1 MAGRDLLLDYA
12 FPIEAIEALAEP
24 STAYLNRVCVVA
36 KPKTGQEAN
45 VGTIFQC
52 LTMVEV
58 LARTNNTNAQQLF
71 NAGLN
76 QCYVLLAND
85 NDLDLVNSLAT
96 SNTFFTLLISD
107 DFDKDDI
114 IANQAQGVF
123 TVSDY
128 THFTQSGIDT
138 ITINGVVLTA
148 QDGAVV
154 AGQPTFRAATSN
166 NATASSIASQ
176 INALSTLNN
185 VVIATVVD
193 NVITVKAKNSG
204 SSGNLITAI
213 YTNAGGTAGGAW
225 SGLVSGKLAGGDGL
239 FVGTW
244 NGVIGV
250 SSDNLAF
257 LEAQAVITKRT
268 AFFGSTTN
276 GAKSMFYAFG
286 KLLAGATW
294 RNQQYVEMPV
304 NDGIDT
310 IAEAMNLY
318 DSKISFVLNSIQYGN
333 RLALFTNNRKA
344 IVAPY
349 LSELFQVMMQGWGVG
364 YIALNQPA
372 YTILQASLLE
382 DYLAGEADK
391 TFVQTNLI
399 ENISVQI
406 TLVENNF
413 TASGN
418 LQIAEPKALWRVNS
432 LLTET
437 A

>member
-1 MAGRDLLLDYA
+1 MSGRDLLLDYA
-12 FPIEAIEALAEP
+12 FPIQAIEALAEP

-36 KPKTGQEAN
+36 KPKSGQETN
-45 VGTIFQC
+45 VGTIYQC
-52 LTMVEV
+52 LSMIDVAV
-58 LARTNNTNAQQLF
+58 RTNNTNAQQLF
-71 NAGLN
+71 NAGLT
-76 QCYVLLAND
+76 QVYILLAN
-85 NDLDLVNSLAT
+85 NLDLATFLAT
-96 SNTFFTLLISD
+96 ENRFFTILPSD

-114 IANQAQGVF
+114 TANQAQGVF

-148 QDGAVV
+148 QTTAVV
-154 AGQPTFRAATSN
+154 PGEATFQAATSN

-176 INALSTLNN
+176 INAHATLKNI
-185 VVIATVVD
+185 VIATVVD
-193 NVITVKAKNSG
+193 NVITVKAKEGG
-204 SSGNLITAI
+204 SAGNLITAI
-213 YTNAGGTAGGAW
+213 YTNNGGTAGGEW
-225 SGLVSGKLAGGDGL
+225 TGLVSGKLSGGDGL
-239 FVGTW
+239 FLGTW
-244 NGVIGV
+244 NGVVGV
-250 SSDNLAF
+250 SSDDVAF

-268 AFFGSTTN
+268 AFFGNATN
-276 GAKSMFYAFG
+276 GAKSMFFAFG
-286 KLLAGATW
+286 KLLSSATW
-294 RNQQYVEMPV
+294 KNQQYVEMPV

-310 IAEAMNLY
+310 IAEALNLY
-318 DSKISFVLNSIQYGN
+318 NSRISFVLNSIQYGN

-349 LSELFQVMMQGWGVG
+349 LSELFQIMMQGWGVG

-399 ENISVQI
+399 ESVSVQI
-406 TLVENNF
+406 SLVENNF
-413 TASGN
+413 TASGS

-432 LLTET
+432 VLTET

>member
-1 MAGRDLLLDYA
+1 MSGRDLLLDYA
-12 FPIEAIEALAEP
+12 FPIQAIEALAEP

-36 KPKTGQEAN
+36 KPKSGQEAN
-45 VGTIFQC
+45 VGTIYQC
-52 LTMVEV
+52 LSMIDVAV
-58 LARTNNTNAQQLF
+58 RTNNTNAQQLF
-71 NAGLN
+71 NAGLT
-76 QCYVLLAND
+76 QVYILLAND
-85 NDLDLVNSLAT
+85 LDLATFLAT
-96 SNTFFTLLISD
+96 ENRFFTTLISD
-107 DFDKDDI
+107 DFNKDDI
-114 IANQAQGVF
+114 TANQAQGVF

-148 QDGAVV
+148 QTTPVI
-154 AGQPTFRAATSN
+154 AGEATFQAATSN
-166 NATASSIASQ
+166 NATANSIVSQ
-176 INALSTLNN
+176 INAHATLKNI
-185 VVIATVVD
+185 VIATTVN
-193 NVITVKAKNSG
+193 NVITVKAKEAG
-204 SSGNLITAI
+204 SAGNLITAV
-213 YTNAGGTAGGAW
+213 YTNAGGNVGGAW
-225 SGLVSGKLAGGDGL
+225 TGLVSGKLSGGDGL
-239 FVGTW
+239 FLGTW
-244 NGVIGV
+244 NGVVGV
-250 SSDNLAF
+250 SSNDVAF

-268 AFFGSTTN
+268 AFFGNATN
-276 GAKSMFYAFG
+276 GANSMFFAFG
-286 KLLAGATW
+286 KLLSSATW

-310 IAEAMNLY
+310 IAEALNLY
-318 DSKISFVLNSIQYGN
+318 NSRISFVLNSIQYGN

-349 LSELFQVMMQGWGVG
+349 LSELFQIMMQGWGVG

-399 ENISVQI
+399 ESVSVQI
-406 TLVENNF
+406 SLVENNF
-413 TASGN
+413 TASGS

-432 LLTET
+432 VLTET

>member
-1 MAGRDLLLDYA
+1 MSGRDLLLDYA
-12 FPIEAIEALAEP
+12 FPIQAIEALAEP

-36 KPKTGQEAN
+36 KPKSGQETN
-45 VGTIFQC
+45 VGTIYQC
-52 LTMVEV
+52 LSMIDVAV
-58 LARTNNTNAQQLF
+58 RTNNTNAQQLF
-71 NAGLN
+71 NAGLT
-76 QCYVLLAND
+76 QVYILLAN
-85 NDLDLVNSLAT
+85 NLDLATFLAT
-96 SNTFFTLLISD
+96 ENRFFTILPSD

-114 IANQAQGVF
+114 TANQAQGVF

-148 QDGAVV
+148 QTTAVV
-154 AGQPTFRAATSN
+154 AGEATFQAATSN

-176 INALSTLNN
+176 INAHATLKNI
-185 VVIATVVD
+185 VIATVVD
-193 NVITVKAKNSG
+193 NVITVKAKEGG
-204 SSGNLITAI
+204 SAGNLITAI
-213 YTNAGGTAGGAW
+213 YTNNGGTAGGEW
-225 SGLVSGKLAGGDGL
+225 TGLVSGKLSGGDGL
-239 FVGTW
+239 FLGTW
-244 NGVIGV
+244 NGVVGV
-250 SSDNLAF
+250 SSDDVAF

-268 AFFGSTTN
+268 AFFGNATN
-276 GAKSMFYAFG
+276 GAKSMFFAFG
-286 KLLAGATW
+286 KLLSSATW
-294 RNQQYVEMPV
+294 KNQQYVEMPV

-310 IAEAMNLY
+310 IAEALNLY
-318 DSKISFVLNSIQYGN
+318 NSRISFVLNSIQYGN

-349 LSELFQVMMQGWGVG
+349 LSELFQIMMQGWGVG

-399 ENISVQI
+399 ESVSVQI
-406 TLVENNF
+406 SLVENNF
-413 TASGN
+413 TASGS

-432 LLTET
+432 VLTET

>member
-1 MAGRDLLLDYA
+1 MSGRDLLLDYA
-12 FPIEAIEALAEP
+12 FPIQAIENLAQP

-36 KPKTGQEAN
+36 KPKSGQEAN
-45 VGTIFQC
+45 VGTIYQC
-52 LTMVEV
+52 LSMIDVAV
-58 LARTNNTNAQQLF
+58 RTNNTNAQQLF
-71 NAGLN
+71 NAGLT
-76 QCYVLLAND
+76 QVYILLAND
-85 NDLDLVNSLAT
+85 LDLA
-96 SNTFFTLLISD
+96 TFFATENRFFTTLISD
-107 DFDKDDI
+107 DFNKNDI
-114 IANQAQGVF
+114 TANQAQGVF

-148 QDGAVV
+148 QTTAVV
-154 AGQPTFRAATSN
+154 AGEATFQAATSN

-176 INALSTLNN
+176 INAHATLKNI
-185 VVIATVVD
+185 VIATVVD
-193 NVITVKAKNSG
+193 NVITVKAKEGG
-204 SSGNLITAI
+204 SAGNLITAI
-213 YTNAGGTAGGAW
+213 YTNNGGTAGGAW
-225 SGLVSGKLAGGDGL
+225 TGLVSGKLSGGNGL
-239 FVGTW
+239 FLGTW
-244 NGVIGV
+244 NGVVGV
-250 SSDNLAF
+250 SSDDVAF

-268 AFFGSTTN
+268 AFFGNSTN
-276 GAKSMFYAFG
+276 GAKSMFFAFG
-286 KLLAGATW
+286 KLLSSATW

-310 IAEAMNLY
+310 IAEALNLY
-318 DSKISFVLNSIQYGN
+318 NSRISFVLNSIQYGN

-349 LSELFQVMMQGWGVG
+349 LSELFQIMMQGWGVG

-399 ENISVQI
+399 ESVSVQI
-406 TLVENNF
+406 SLVENNF

-432 LLTET
+432 VLTET

>member
-1 MAGRDLLLDYA
+1 MGRDLLLDYA

-24 STAYLNRVCVVA
+24 SKAYLNRVCVIA
-36 KPKTGQEAN
+36 KPKSGQESN

-52 LTMVEV
+52 LSMAEV
-58 LARTNNTNAQQLF
+58 AVRTNNTNAQQLF
-71 NAGLN
+71 NAGLT
-76 QCYVLLAND
+76 QCYVLLAN
-85 NDLDLVNSLAT
+85 NLDLATYLAT
-96 SNTFFTLLISD
+96 AKTFFTVLISD
-107 DFDKDDI
+107 DFDKDAITISQADG
-114 IANQAQGVF
+114 IATITAFAALVAGTADTLTVGEIVF
-123 TVSDY
+123 T
-128 THFTQSGIDT
+128 
-138 ITINGVVLTA
+138 A
-148 QDGAVV
+148 QATSAV
-154 AGQPTFRAATSN
+154 AGEATFQSATSN
-166 NATASSIASQ
+166 EATASSLATQ
-176 INALSTLNN
+176 INAHNGTKNL
-185 VVIATVVD
+185 VIATAVGAVLT
-193 NVITVKAKNSG
+193 IKAKNAG
-204 SSGNLITAI
+204 SSGNNIVLAYNSNGSVGLVLSGITA
-213 YTNAGGTAGGAW
+213 GKLDGGA
-225 SGLVSGKLAGGDGL
+225 GL
-239 FVGTW
+239 FLGTW
-244 NGVIGV
+244 NGVVGV

-257 LEAQAVITKRT
+257 LEAQAMITKRT

-310 IAEAMNLY
+310 IAEALNLY
-318 DSKISFVLNSIQYGN
+318 DARISFVLNSDQYQN
-333 RLALFTNNRKA
+333 RLAFFANNRKA

-349 LSELFQVMMQGWGVG
+349 LSELFQLMMQGWGVG

-406 TLVENNF
+406 SLVENNF

-432 LLTET
+432 LLKEI

>member
-1 MAGRDLLLDYA
+1 MGRDLLLDYA
-12 FPIEAIEALAEP
+12 FPIEAIESLAEP
-24 STAYLNRVCVVA
+24 SKAYLNRVCVVA
-36 KPKTGQEAN
+36 KPKSGQESN

-52 LTMVEV
+52 LSMAEV
-58 LARTNNTNAQQLF
+58 AVRTNNTNAQQLF
-71 NAGLN
+71 NAGLT
-76 QCYVLLAND
+76 QCYVLLAN
-85 NDLDLVNSLAT
+85 NLDLATYLAT
-96 SNTFFTLLISD
+96 AKTFFTVLISD
-107 DFDKDDI
+107 DFDKDAITISQADG
-114 IANQAQGVF
+114 IATITAFAALVAGTADTLTVGEIVF
-123 TVSDY
+123 T
-128 THFTQSGIDT
+128 
-138 ITINGVVLTA
+138 A
-148 QDGAVV
+148 QATSAV
-154 AGQPTFRAATSN
+154 AGEATFQSATSN
-166 NATASSIASQ
+166 EATASSLATQ
-176 INALSTLNN
+176 INAHNGTKNL
-185 VVIATVVD
+185 VIATAVGAVLT
-193 NVITVKAKNSG
+193 IKAKNAG
-204 SSGNLITAI
+204 SSGNNIVLAYNSNGSVGLVLSGITA
-213 YTNAGGTAGGAW
+213 GKLDGGA
-225 SGLVSGKLAGGDGL
+225 GL
-239 FVGTW
+239 FLGTW
-244 NGVIGV
+244 NGVVGV

-257 LEAQAVITKRT
+257 LEAQAMITKRT

-310 IAEAMNLY
+310 IAEALNLY
-318 DSKISFVLNSIQYGN
+318 DARISFVLNSDQYQN
-333 RLALFTNNRKA
+333 RLAFFANNRKA

-349 LSELFQVMMQGWGVG
+349 LSELFQLMMQGWGVG

-406 TLVENNF
+406 SLVENNF

-432 LLTET
+432 LLKEI

>member
-1 MAGRDLLLDYA
+1 MGRDLLLDYA

-24 STAYLNRVCVVA
+24 SKAYLNRVCVIA
-36 KPKTGQEAN
+36 KPKTGQESN

-52 LTMVEV
+52 LSMAEV
-58 LARTNNTNAQQLF
+58 AVRTNNTNAQKLF
-71 NAGLN
+71 DAGLT
-76 QCYVLLAND
+76 QCYVLLAN
-85 NDLDLVNSLAT
+85 NLDLATYLAT
-96 SNTFFTLLISD
+96 AKTFFTVLISD
-107 DFDKDDI
+107 DFNKDDI
-114 IANQAQGVF
+114 TIANAN
-123 TVSDY
+123 
-128 THFTQSGIDT
+128 GIAT
-138 ITINGVVLTA
+138 ITDYANLVSGSHDIITIGGVNFTA
-148 QDGAVV
+148 QPTAVV
-154 AGQPTFRAATSN
+154 SGEATFQASTSN
-166 NATASSIASQ
+166 NATATSLVNQ
-176 INALSTLNN
+176 INAH
-185 VVIATVVD
+185 ATTKNLVLAEVSGAI
-193 NVITVKAKNSG
+193 ITITAKNAG
-204 SSGNLITAI
+204 ASGNNIGLTYTPHGSAGLVLSGITAEKLD
-213 YTNAGGTAGGAW
+213 GGA
-225 SGLVSGKLAGGDGL
+225 GL
-239 FVGTW
+239 FLGTW
-244 NGVIGV
+244 NGVLGV

-257 LEAQAVITKRT
+257 LEAQAMITKRT

-310 IAEAMNLY
+310 IAEALNLY
-318 DSKISFVLNSIQYGN
+318 DARISFVLNSDQYQN
-333 RLALFTNNRKA
+333 RLAFFANNRKA

-349 LSELFQVMMQGWGVG
+349 LSELFQLMMQGWGVG

-406 TLVENNF
+406 SLVENNF

-432 LLTET
+432 LLKEI

>member
-1 MAGRDLLLDYA
+1 MGRDLLLDYA

-24 STAYLNRVCVVA
+24 SKAYLNRVCVIA
-36 KPKTGQEAN
+36 KPKSGQEAN
-45 VGTIFQC
+45 VGTIYQC
-52 LTMVEV
+52 LSMAEIAV
-58 LARTNNTNAQQLF
+58 RTDNTNAQQLF
-71 NAGLN
+71 NAGLT
-76 QCYVLLAND
+76 QCYVLLAN
-85 NDLDLVNSLAT
+85 NLDLSTYLAT
-96 SNTFFTLLISD
+96 AKTFFTVLISD
-107 DFDKDDI
+107 DFDKDAI
-114 IANQAQGVF
+114 TISQADGVATITAFAALVAGTADTLTVGEIVF
-123 TVSDY
+123 T
-128 THFTQSGIDT
+128 
-138 ITINGVVLTA
+138 A
-148 QDGAVV
+148 QAASAV
-154 AGQPTFRAATSN
+154 AGEATFQSATSN
-166 NATASSIASQ
+166 EATASSLATQ
-176 INALSTLNN
+176 INAHNGTKNL
-185 VVIATVVD
+185 VIATAVGAVL
-193 NVITVKAKNSG
+193 TVKAKNSG
-204 SSGNLITAI
+204 SGGNNIVLAYNSNGSVGLVLSGITA
-213 YTNAGGTAGGAW
+213 GKLDGGA
-225 SGLVSGKLAGGDGL
+225 GL
-239 FVGTW
+239 FLGTW
-244 NGVIGV
+244 NGVVGV

-257 LEAQAVITKRT
+257 LEAQAMITKRT

-310 IAEAMNLY
+310 IAEAMNLF

-333 RLALFTNNRKA
+333 RLALFTSGKKA

-364 YIALNQPA
+364 YIALNQPV

-382 DYLAGEADK
+382 DYLSGEADK

-406 TLVENNF
+406 SLVENNF

-418 LQIAEPKALWRVNS
+418 LQIAEPKALWRVS
-432 LLTET
+432 SVLTEI

>member
-1 MAGRDLLLDYA
+1 MGRDLLLDYA

-24 STAYLNRVCVVA
+24 STAYLNRVCVIT
-36 KPKTGQEAN
+36 KPKSGQESN

-52 LTMVEV
+52 LSMAEV
-58 LARTNNTNAQQLF
+58 AVRTNNTNAQQLF
-71 NAGLN
+71 NAGLT

-85 NDLDLVNSLAT
+85 LDLSTYLAT
-96 SNTFFTLLISD
+96 AKTFFTLLISD
-107 DFDKDDI
+107 DFNKDDI
-114 IANQAQGVF
+114 TANQAQGKF

-128 THFTQSGIDT
+128 THFTQAGIDT

-166 NATASSIASQ
+166 NATASSIVSQ

-193 NVITVKAKNSG
+193 NVITVKAKNAG
-204 SSGNLITAI
+204 SAGNLITAI

-225 SGLVSGKLAGGDGL
+225 TELVSGKLAGGDGL
-239 FVGTW
+239 FLGTW
-244 NGVIGV
+244 NGVVGV

-257 LEAQAVITKRT
+257 LEAQAMITKRT
-268 AFFGSTTN
+268 AFFGNATN
-276 GAKSMFYAFG
+276 GAKSMFFAFG

-304 NDGIDT
+304 DDGIDT
-310 IAEAMNLY
+310 KPEALNLY
-318 DSKISFVLNSIQYGN
+318 NARISFALNSDQYQN
-333 RLALFTNNRKA
+333 RLAFFANNRKA

-349 LSELFQVMMQGWGVG
+349 LSELFQLMMQGWGVG

-382 DYLAGEADK
+382 DYLSGEADK

-406 TLVENNF
+406 SLVENNF
-413 TASGN
+413 KASGI
-418 LQIAEPKALWRVNS
+418 LQIAEPKALWRVS
-432 LLTET
+432 SVLTEI

>member
-1 MAGRDLLLDYA
+1 MGRDLLLDYA

-24 STAYLNRVCVVA
+24 SKAYLNRVCVIA
-36 KPKTGQEAN
+36 KPKTGQESN

-52 LTMVEV
+52 LSMAEV
-58 LARTNNTNAQQLF
+58 AVRTDNTNAQQLF
-71 NAGLN
+71 NAGLT
-76 QCYVLLAND
+76 QCYVLLAN
-85 NDLDLVNSLAT
+85 NLDLATYLAT
-96 SNTFFTLLISD
+96 AKTFFTVLISD
-107 DFDKDDI
+107 DFDKDAITISQADG
-114 IANQAQGVF
+114 IATISAFAALVAGTADTFTVGEIVF
-123 TVSDY
+123 T
-128 THFTQSGIDT
+128 
-138 ITINGVVLTA
+138 A
-148 QDGAVV
+148 QATSAV
-154 AGQPTFRAATSN
+154 AGEATFQSATSN
-166 NATASSIASQ
+166 EATASSLATQ
-176 INALSTLNN
+176 INAHNGTKNL
-185 VVIATVVD
+185 VIATAVGAVLT
-193 NVITVKAKNSG
+193 IKAKNSG
-204 SSGNLITAI
+204 SAGNNIVLAYNSNGSVGIVLSGITA
-213 YTNAGGTAGGAW
+213 GKLDGGA
-225 SGLVSGKLAGGDGL
+225 GL
-239 FVGTW
+239 FLGTW
-244 NGVIGV
+244 NGVVGV

-257 LEAQAVITKRT
+257 LEAQAMITKRT

-276 GAKSMFYAFG
+276 GAKSMFFAFG

-294 RNQQYVEMPV
+294 RNQQYVEMPL

-310 IAEAMNLY
+310 IAEALNLY
-318 DSKISFVLNSIQYGN
+318 DSRISFVLNSDQYQN
-333 RLALFTNNRKA
+333 RLAFFANNRKA

-349 LSELFQVMMQGWGVG
+349 LSELFQLMMQGWGVG

-418 LQIAEPKALWRVNS
+418 LQIAEPKALWRVS
-432 LLTET
+432 SVLTEI

>member
-1 MAGRDLLLDYA
+1 MSGRDLLLDYA
-12 FPIEAIEALAEP
+12 FPIQAIEALAQP

-45 VGTIFQC
+45 VGTIYQC
-52 LTMVEV
+52 LSMIDVAV
-58 LARTNNTNAQQLF
+58 RTNNTNAQQLF
-71 NAGLN
+71 NAGLT
-76 QCYVLLAND
+76 QVYILLAND
-85 NDLDLVNSLAT
+85 LDLA
-96 SNTFFTLLISD
+96 TFFATENRFFTTLISD

-114 IANQAQGVF
+114 TANQAQGVF

-148 QDGAVV
+148 QTGAVV
-154 AGQPTFRAATSN
+154 AGEATFQAATSN

-176 INALSTLNN
+176 INAHATLKNI
-185 VVIATVVD
+185 VIATVVD
-193 NVITVKAKNSG
+193 NVITVKAKEGG
-204 SSGNLITAI
+204 SAGNLITAV
-213 YTNAGGTAGGAW
+213 YTNNGGTAGGAW
-225 SGLVSGKLAGGDGL
+225 TGLVSGKLSGGDGL
-239 FVGTW
+239 FLGTW
-244 NGVIGV
+244 NGVVGV
-250 SSDNLAF
+250 SSDDVAF
-257 LEAQAVITKRT
+257 LEAQAVISKRT
-268 AFFGSTTN
+268 AFFGSSTN
-276 GAKSMFYAFG
+276 GAKSMFFAFG
-286 KLLAGATW
+286 KLLSSATW
-294 RNQQYVEMPV
+294 KNQQYVEMPV

-310 IAEAMNLY
+310 IAEALNLY
-318 DSKISFVLNSIQYGN
+318 NSRISFVLNSIQYGN

-349 LSELFQVMMQGWGVG
+349 LSELFQIMMQGWGVG
-364 YIALNQPA
+364 YIALNQPS

-399 ENISVQI
+399 ESVSVQI
-406 TLVENNF
+406 SLVENNF
-413 TASGN
+413 TASGS

-432 LLTET
+432 VLTET

>member
-1 MAGRDLLLDYA
+1 MGRDLLLDYA
-12 FPIEAIEALAEP
+12 FPIKAIESLAEP
-24 STAYLNRVCVVA
+24 SKAYLNRVCVIA
-36 KPKTGQEAN
+36 KPKSEQESN

-52 LTMVEV
+52 LSMAEV
-58 LARTNNTNAQQLF
+58 AVRTNNTNAQQLF
-71 NAGLN
+71 NAGLT

-85 NDLDLVNSLAT
+85 LDLSTYLAT
-96 SNTFFTLLISD
+96 AKTFFTVLIAD

-114 IANQAQGVF
+114 TIANAN
-123 TVSDY
+123 
-128 THFTQSGIDT
+128 GIAT
-138 ITINGVVLTA
+138 ITDYANLVSGSHDIITIGGVAFTA
-148 QDGAVV
+148 QPTAVV
-154 AGQPTFRAATSN
+154 SGQATFQASTSNDVTATSLAN
-166 NATASSIASQ
+166 Q
-176 INALSTLNN
+176 INAHSTTKNL
-185 VVIATVVD
+185 VLAEVSGAI
-193 NVITVKAKNSG
+193 ITITAKNAG
-204 SSGNLITAI
+204 SSGNNIGLTYTSHGSAGLTLTGITSDKLD
-213 YTNAGGTAGGAW
+213 GGA
-225 SGLVSGKLAGGDGL
+225 GLLLGD
-239 FVGTW
+239 W
-244 NGVIGV
+244 NGVVGV

-257 LEAQAVITKRT
+257 LEAQAMITKRT
-268 AFFGSTTN
+268 AFFGNATN

-294 RNQQYVEMPV
+294 SNQQYVEMPV

-310 IAEAMNLY
+310 IAEALNLY
-318 DSKISFVLNSIQYGN
+318 DARISFVLNSDQYQN
-333 RLALFTNNRKA
+333 RLAFFANNRKA

-349 LSELFQVMMQGWGVG
+349 LSELFQLMMQGWGVG

-399 ENISVQI
+399 ESISVKI
-406 TLVENNF
+406 SLVENNF

-432 LLTET
+432 VLTEI

>member
-1 MAGRDLLLDYA
+1 MSGRDLLLDYA
-12 FPIEAIEALAEP
+12 FPIQAIENLAQP

-45 VGTIFQC
+45 VGTIYQC
-52 LTMVEV
+52 LSMIDVAV
-58 LARTNNTNAQQLF
+58 RTNNTNAQQLF
-71 NAGLN
+71 NAGLT
-76 QCYVLLAND
+76 QVYILLAND
-85 NDLDLVNSLAT
+85 LDLA
-96 SNTFFTLLISD
+96 TFFATENRFFTTLISD

-114 IANQAQGVF
+114 TANQAQGVF

-148 QDGAVV
+148 QTGAVV
-154 AGQPTFRAATSN
+154 AGEATFQAATSN

-176 INALSTLNN
+176 INAHATLKNI
-185 VVIATVVD
+185 VIATLVD
-193 NVITVKAKNSG
+193 NVITVKAKEGG
-204 SSGNLITAI
+204 SAGNLITAI
-213 YTNAGGTAGGAW
+213 YTNNGGTAGGAW
-225 SGLVSGKLAGGDGL
+225 TGVVSGKLSGGDGL
-239 FVGTW
+239 FLGTW
-244 NGVIGV
+244 NGVVGV
-250 SSDNLAF
+250 SSDDVAF
-257 LEAQAVITKRT
+257 LEAQAVISKRT
-268 AFFGSTTN
+268 AFFGNATN
-276 GAKSMFYAFG
+276 GAKSMFFAFG
-286 KLLAGATW
+286 KLLSSATW
-294 RNQQYVEMPV
+294 KNQQYVEMPV

-310 IAEAMNLY
+310 IAEALNLY
-318 DSKISFVLNSIQYGN
+318 NSRISFVLNSIQYNN
-333 RLALFTNNRKA
+333 RLAFFANNRKA

-349 LSELFQVMMQGWGVG
+349 LSELFQIMMQGWGVG

-399 ENISVQI
+399 ESVNVQI
-406 TLVENNF
+406 SLVENNF
-413 TASGN
+413 TASGS

-432 LLTET
+432 VLTET